1 MLQLKAHFSY
11 LTIILF
17 FSIITSSC
25 SQNNEFE
32 FEKPIKAA
40 FDMDD
45 SMILFSYSYQK
56 FGEGPAYKL
65 SEIKKIQLEKTEP
78 KPVIENTDPPIISDG
93 YNFEQKRNY
102 SSRKNIGINTRYTED
117 PSFNLE
123 IGNIDFTVKIDFENG
138 ILYDVYNYF
147 GDPSEGQIVGFEF
160 DPKTQKPIS
169 YRAYSFHRVRTGWE
183 SVGSENS
190 QEKRCYFK
198 NGFTKDMNDKN
209 TTDAEKKE
217 LYELGIKIQSI
228 LQKLLFKYK
237 TSCPKVSKITDY
249 DSVGIKHRLDS
260 TFMALI
266 QKKFSDHKG
275 NEVWKYFDN
284 ELTISIYSKISTDG
298 IDINT
303 DVKIAYIDIAKN
315 TGLYPE
321 TWLNNLI
328 SQAIRKDSNF
338 NTPLKFM
345 CLPFPSE
352 KSMTIIVK
360 NGQVL
365 RFVK

>member
-1 MLQLKAHFSY
+1 MLQLNSTFCN

-17 FSIITSSC
+17 FSFITCSC
-25 SQNNEFE
+25 SQTNVFE

-45 SMILFSYSYQK
+45 SMIFFSYSYHQ

-78 KPVIENTDPPIISDG
+78 KPVIENTEPSIISDD
-93 YNFEQKRNY
+93 YNFEQKGNY
-102 SSRKNIGINTRYTED
+102 SSRKNIGINTRYTAD

-123 IGNIDFTVKIDFENG
+123 IGNIDFTVKIDFEKG

-147 GDPSEGQIVGFEF
+147 GDPREGQIVGFEF
-160 DPKTQKPIS
+160 DPITQKPIS

-198 NGFTKDMNDKN
+198 NGFAKEMNDKN
-209 TTDAEKKE
+209 STDDEKKE
-217 LYELGIKIQSI
+217 LYELGIKVQSI
-228 LQKLLFKYK
+228 VQKLLFKYK
-237 TSCPKVSKITDY
+237 TNCPKLGETTDF
-249 DSVGIKHRLDS
+249 DSVGIKYRLDS
-260 TFMALI
+260 TFNALI
-266 QKKFSDHKG
+266 QKKFTDHKG
-275 NEVWKYFDN
+275 NEIWKYFDN
-284 ELTISIYSKISTDG
+284 ELTLHIWTKISADG
-298 IDINT
+298 IDIST
-303 DVKIAYIDIAKN
+303 DVKIAYLDSTKH
-315 TGLYPE
+315 GGQYPE

-328 SQAIRKDSNF
+328 SQAIRKDNGF
-338 NTPLKFM
+338 NKPLKFM

-352 KSMTIIVK
+352 KSMTIVVK